1 MSQVNSSGPALGHHR
16 GILEGTGTDGRVV
29 GGADQSV
36 FGGS

>member
-1 MSQVNSSGPALGHHR
+1 MKIALDQR
-16 GILEGTGTDGRVV
+16 LSTIVKTDWKALEWMVEFV